1 MFRRQPSFR
10 ARSARRAPIPACF
23 PSTTTNPG
31 QRTPPWCGICPS
43 FSIASRRSR
52 SVLQKRRKRM
62 ADAMDIAAVLEHLP
76 HRFPFLLVDRIKTI
90 ELGRRIV
97 ALKNVTMNEPFFQGH
112 FPQRPI
118 MPGVL
123 ILESMAQA
131 AGILVFR
138 TQGNKPDANSAYY
151 LAGIDKA
158 RFKRPVV
165 PGDQLELE
173 VNLER
178 GVRGVWKFSCT
189 ARVEGAIVCEAEM
202 LCSVRK
208 TAQS

>member
-1 MFRRQPSFR
+1 
-10 ARSARRAPIPACF
+10 
-23 PSTTTNPG
+23 
-31 QRTPPWCGICPS
+31 
-43 FSIASRRSR
+43 
-52 SVLQKRRKRM
+52 M

-76 HRFPFLLVDRIKTI
+76 HRYPFLLIDRIPEI
-90 ELGRRIV
+90 ELGKRIV
-97 ALKNVTMNEPFFQGH
+97 ALKNVTINEPFFQGH
-112 FPQRPI
+112 FPHRPI

-123 ILESMAQA
+123 ILEAMAQA

-138 TQGNKPDANSAYY
+138 TLGEKPDANSVYY
-151 LAGIDKA
+151 LVGIDKA

-173 VNLER
+173 VVLER

-189 ARVEGAIVCEAEM
+189 ARVEGAPVCEAEM

-208 TAQS
+208 AAEA